1 MTSIAKRF
9 KIDVRKIKR
18 LANAQADDASVILAK
33 YKPQKRY
40 KKLHERAQK
49 RIKDLIINAQVPIQI
64 SDIKD
69 SLYREMRLKVSHVTL

>member
-18 LANAQADDASVILAK
+18 LASAQADDASVILAK

-40 KKLHERAQK
+40 KKLHERAQ
-49 RIKDLIINAQVPIQI
+49 RD
-64 SDIKD
+64 
-69 SLYREMRLKVSHVTL
+69 ET